1 MPTFYDR
8 FVECVEHWP
17 KNVALEIQ
25 RRDRVE
31 SYTYA
36 ELRHIAESVGAWLG
50 TNGFD
55 SGARVVILADNHP
68 RWVAVFLGVVASG
81 CTAVPLDTALHA
93 DQITTLLKDSGSSLL
108 FCDVKHLAT
117 AHEAIGDL
125 PIKVA
130 LINPSEQPDGKSDA
144 VKPSL
149 LGDLDSIV
157 KAGPSGFRP
166 AAVEADVVA
175 SLLYT
180 SAPLPIPKA

>member
-25 RRDRVE
+25 RRDQVE
-31 SYTYA
+31 SCTYA
-36 ELRHIAESVGAWLG
+36 ELRHMAESVGSWLAK
-50 TNGFD
+50 NGFQ

-117 AHEAIGDL
+117 AQEAIGAL
-125 PIKVA
+125 PIKIA
-130 LINPSEQPDGKSDA
+130 LINPAEHKRQQSR
-144 VKPSL
+144 
-149 LGDLDSIV
+149 
-157 KAGPSGFRP
+157 SG
-166 AAVEADVVA
+166 
-175 SLLYT
+175 
-180 SAPLPIPKA
+180 